1 MKISDD
7 AAEFLGDKI
16 VLNLFSI
23 QNRLV
28 RSLGTGEVSADRD
41 STSSVGLS
49 EAEYSPGQQLITE
62 ARNQIVSFL
71 VFYTLLICT

>member
-49 EAEYSPGQQLITE
+49 EAEYSPHQFITVQRGKITHKNTCI
-62 ARNQIVSFL
+62 A
-71 VFYTLLICT
+71 Y